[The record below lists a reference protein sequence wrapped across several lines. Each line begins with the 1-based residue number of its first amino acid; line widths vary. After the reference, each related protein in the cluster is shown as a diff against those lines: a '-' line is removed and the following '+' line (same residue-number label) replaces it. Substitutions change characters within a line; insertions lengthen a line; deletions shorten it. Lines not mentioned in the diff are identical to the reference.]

1 MKAERRRSPWWG
13 AALVLAVGL
22 GAVVLWP
29 ARSPRVLPPR
39 PQPEIH
45 LERTSEVV
53 LDQGA
58 FHAVYRLTNLES
70 EPIAFGVLAVESLG
84 EDGKWR
90 GPRGPLGPAFT
101 RWNYSLDAGESQ
113 GFTVRAT
120 NVLDRPW
127 RVPLVVSYPPG
138 KRNWLEAI
146 GILRPPQ
153 QSGNTAW
160 IISGEVENL
169 SEDSDSR

>member
-1 MKAERRRSPWWG
+1 MS
-13 AALVLAVGL
+13 LFAVRLPFSVGFV
-22 GAVVLWP
+22 AVFLWP
-29 ARSPRVLPPR
+29 ARGPRVLPPR
-39 PQPEIH
+39 PQPKIH

-53 LDQGA
+53 LEEGA

-90 GPRGPLGPAFT
+90 GPRGPLGGLAAS
-101 RWNYSLDAGESQ
+101 RWIYSLDAGESQ

-127 RVPLVVSYPPG
+127 RVPVVVSYPMR
-138 KRNWLEAI
+138 KNWLEAI
-146 GILRPPQ
+146 GILPPARQ
-153 QSGNTAW
+153 LGNTAW
-160 IISGEVENL
+160 IVPGEAENL
-169 SEDSDSR
+169 PEDSDSR